1 MAIFYHGIDLNF
13 LMFNNME
20 QFFFF
25 LLICH
30 LLSYNATQLQF
41 LLPLL
46 LPSLPNLPPL
56 SPGSIPPLFIIDVRF
71 LQDML

>member
-1 MAIFYHGIDLNF
+1 MAIFYCGIDLNF

-30 LLSYNATQLQF
+30 LLLYNLTQLQF
-41 LLPLL
+41 LLSLL

-56 SPGSIPPLFIIDVRF
+56 SPESTPPLFIIDVCF
-71 LQDML
+71 LQNM